1 MSPSRRCRDCDALFS
16 LAPPAGEVSKRR
28 PLFGHSLHVPSPALA
43 LRPPPNA
50 AKKGH
55 NQSLDKKPGRKAMK
69 SLAAAVAAG
78 LAFAASGGVANA
90 QISDDVVKIGVLT
103 DMSSLYADATGKGSL
118 VAVQMAVDDYGG
130 KVKGKPVEVIS
141 ADHQNKPDVG
151 VNIARNWY
159 DNDKVDAI
167 FDVPT
172 SSVALPISMLTRE
185 KNRININSGGGSSDI
200 TGAACSP
207 NTVHWTYDTY
217 ALSNVAGKAMVQR
230 GEDSW
235 FFITADYA
243 FGAAL
248 ERDAANVVKETGGK
262 VLGGVRHPLNSS
274 DFSSYL
280 LQAQASKAKV
290 VALANAGGDTTN
302 ALKQASEFGL
312 MKGGQ
317 KLIALLLEITD
328 VHSLGLKDAQGLI
341 LTDAFYWDHDDE
353 TRAFSKRFLDKVGN
367 MPTMIQAGLYSATMH
382 YLKAIEAI
390 GTDEA
395 PKVMEQMRA
404 MPINDFF
411 ARNGKIRIDG
421 RMVHDMYLFEVK
433 KPEESK
439 GEWDLYKLLATVPGD
454 EAFRP
459 LDKGGCPLVKTN

>member
-1 MSPSRRCRDCDALFS
+1 
-16 LAPPAGEVSKRR
+16 
-28 PLFGHSLHVPSPALA
+28 
-43 LRPPPNA
+43 
-50 AKKGH
+50 
-55 NQSLDKKPGRKAMK
+55 MK
-69 SLAAAVAAG
+69 SLAAVVAAG
-78 LAFAASGGVANA
+78 LALAVSGTAANA

-118 VAVQMAVDDYGG
+118 AAVEMAVADYGG
-130 KVKGKPVEVIS
+130 KVKGKPVEVVS

-151 VNIARNWY
+151 VAIARNWY
-159 DNDKVDAI
+159 DNEKVDAI

-172 SSVALPISMLTRE
+172 SSVALPISALTRE
-185 KNRININSGGGSSDI
+185 KNKIHINSGGGSSDL
-200 TGAACSP
+200 TGPACSP

-217 ALSNVAGKAMVQR
+217 ALSNVAGKAMVKR
-230 GEDSW
+230 GEDTW

-243 FGAAL
+243 FGMAL
-248 ERDAANVVKETGGK
+248 ERDAANVVKENGGK
-262 VLGGVRHPLNSS
+262 VLGDVRHPLNSS
-274 DFSSYL
+274 DFSSFL

-302 ALKQASEFGL
+302 ALKQAAEFGIIQ
-312 MKGGQ
+312 GGQ
-317 KLIALLLEITD
+317 KMIALLLEITD
-328 VHSLGLKDAQGLI
+328 VHALGIKETQGLI
-341 LTDAFYWDHDDE
+341 VTDAFYWDMNDE
-353 TRAFSKRFLDKVGN
+353 TRAFSNRFNAKVGH

-395 PKVMEQMRA
+395 PKVMAQMRA
-404 MPINDFF
+404 MPVNDFF
-411 ARNGKIRIDG
+411 AKNGKIRIDG

-439 GEWDLYKLLATVPGD
+439 GEWDLYKLIATVPGD

>member
-1 MSPSRRCRDCDALFS
+1 
-16 LAPPAGEVSKRR
+16 
-28 PLFGHSLHVPSPALA
+28 
-43 LRPPPNA
+43 
-50 AKKGH
+50 
-55 NQSLDKKPGRKAMK
+55 MK
-69 SLAAAVAAG
+69 SLAATLVAG
-78 LAFAASGGVANA
+78 LALAASSGVANA

-118 VAVQMAVDDYGG
+118 AAVQMAVADYGG

-159 DNDKVDAI
+159 DNEKVDAI

-172 SSVALPISMLTRE
+172 SSVALPISALTKE
-185 KNRININSGGGSSDI
+185 KNKININSGGGSSDI
-200 TGAACSP
+200 TGVACSP
-207 NTVHWTYDTY
+207 NTVHYTYDTY
-217 ALSNVAGKAMVQR
+217 ALSNVAGKAMVKR

-243 FGAAL
+243 FGMAL
-248 ERDAANVVKETGGK
+248 ERDAANVVKEFGGK
-262 VLGGVRHPLNSS
+262 VIGDVRHPLNSS

-328 VHSLGLKDAQGLI
+328 VHSLGLKAAQGLI
-341 LTDAFYWDHDDE
+341 LTDAFYWDMNDE
-353 TRAFSKRFLDKVGN
+353 TRAFSNRFNQKVGH

-382 YLKAIEAI
+382 YLKAIEAT

-395 PKVMEQMRA
+395 PKVMAQMRA
-404 MPINDFF
+404 TPINDFF
-411 ARNGKIRIDG
+411 AKNGKIRIDG

>member
-1 MSPSRRCRDCDALFS
+1 MPQKS
-16 LAPPAGEVSKRR
+16 
-28 PLFGHSLHVPSPALA
+28 A
-43 LRPPPNA
+43 LRAPVKA
-50 AKKGH
+50 AKE
-55 NQSLDKKPGRKAMK
+55 SLGTHTSDNKIGRRNMK
-69 SLAAAVAAG
+69 SIAAALAAG
-78 LAFAASGGVANA
+78 LAFAASSGAANA

-118 VAVQMAVDDYGG
+118 VAVEMAVADYGG
-130 KVKGKPVEVIS
+130 KVKGKPVEVVS

-159 DNDKVDAI
+159 DNEKVDAI

-172 SSVALPISMLTRE
+172 SSVALPISALTRE
-185 KNRININSGGGSSDI
+185 KNKIHINSGGGSSDL
-200 TGAACSP
+200 TGSACSP

-217 ALSNVAGKAMVQR
+217 ALSNVAGKAMVKR
-230 GEDSW
+230 GEDTW
-235 FFITADYA
+235 FFVTADYA

-248 ERDAANVVKETGGK
+248 ERDAANVVKESGGK
-262 VLGGVRHPLNSS
+262 VLGDVRHPLNSS
-274 DFSSYL
+274 DFSSFL

-290 VALANAGGDTTN
+290 VAFANAGGDTIN

-312 MKGGQ
+312 KANQ

-341 LTDAFYWDHDDE
+341 MTDAFYWDRDDE
-353 TRAFSKRFLDKVGN
+353 SRAFSKRFMDKVGH

-395 PKVMEQMRA
+395 PKVMAQMRA
-404 MPINDFF
+404 MPVNDFF
-411 ARNGKIRIDG
+411 TRNGKIRIDG
-421 RMVHDMYLFEVK
+421 RMVHDMYLWEVK

>member
-1 MSPSRRCRDCDALFS
+1 
-16 LAPPAGEVSKRR
+16 
-28 PLFGHSLHVPSPALA
+28 
-43 LRPPPNA
+43 
-50 AKKGH
+50 
-55 NQSLDKKPGRKAMK
+55 MK
-69 SLAAAVAAG
+69 SLAATLLAG
-78 LAFAASGGVANA
+78 LAFAASGGAATA

-118 VAVQMAVDDYGG
+118 AAVQMAVADYGS
-130 KVKGKPVEVIS
+130 KVKGKPVEVIA

-159 DNDKVDAI
+159 DNEKVDAI

-172 SSVALPISMLTRE
+172 SSVALPISALTRE
-185 KNRININSGGGSSDI
+185 KNKININSGGGSSDI
-200 TGAACSP
+200 TGVACSP

-217 ALSNVAGKAMVQR
+217 SLSNVAGKAMVKR
-230 GEDSW
+230 GEDTW
-235 FFITADYA
+235 FFVTADYA
-243 FGAAL
+243 FGMAL
-248 ERDAANVVKETGGK
+248 ERDAANIVKETGGK
-262 VLGGVRHPLNSS
+262 VLGDVRHPLNSS
-274 DFSSYL
+274 DFSSFL

-302 ALKQASEFGL
+302 ALKQASEFGIT
-312 MKGGQ
+312 KGGQ
-317 KLIALLLEITD
+317 KMIALLQEITD
-328 VHSLGLKDAQGLI
+328 THALGIKETQGLI
-341 LTDAFYWDHDDE
+341 VTDAFYWDMNDE
-353 TRAFSKRFLDKVGN
+353 TRAFSKRFNEKVGH

-395 PKVMEQMRA
+395 SKVMEQMRA
-404 MPINDFF
+404 TPINDFF
-411 ARNGKIRIDG
+411 AKGGKIRIDG

-439 GEWDLYKLLATVPGD
+439 GEWDLYKLIATVPGD

>member
-1 MSPSRRCRDCDALFS
+1 
-16 LAPPAGEVSKRR
+16 
-28 PLFGHSLHVPSPALA
+28 
-43 LRPPPNA
+43 
-50 AKKGH
+50 
-55 NQSLDKKPGRKAMK
+55 MK
-69 SLAAAVAAG
+69 SLAATLVAG
-78 LAFAASGGVANA
+78 LAFVASGGAATA

-103 DMSSLYADATGKGSL
+103 DMSSLYADATGKGS
-118 VAVQMAVDDYGG
+118 VAAVQMAVADYGG
-130 KVKGKPVEVIS
+130 KVKGKPVEVVV

-159 DNDKVDAI
+159 DNEKVDAI

-172 SSVALPISMLTRE
+172 SSVALPISALTRE
-185 KNRININSGGGSSDI
+185 KNKININSGGGSSDI
-200 TGAACSP
+200 TGVACSP

-217 ALSNVAGKAMVQR
+217 SLSNVAGKAMVKR
-230 GEDSW
+230 GEDTW
-235 FFITADYA
+235 FFVTADYA
-243 FGAAL
+243 FGMAL
-248 ERDAANVVKETGGK
+248 ERDAANIVKETGGK
-262 VLGGVRHPLNSS
+262 VLGDVRHPLNSS
-274 DFSSYL
+274 DFSSFL

-290 VALANAGGDTTN
+290 IALANAGGDTTN
-302 ALKQASEFGL
+302 ALKQASEFGITQ
-312 MKGGQ
+312 GGQ
-317 KLIALLLEITD
+317 KMIALLLEITD
-328 VHSLGLKDAQGLI
+328 VHSLGIRATQGLI
-341 LTDAFYWDHDDE
+341 LTDAFYWDQDDE
-353 TRAFSKRFLDKVGN
+353 SRAFSKRFNEKVGH

-395 PKVMEQMRA
+395 PKVMAQMRA
-404 MPINDFF
+404 TPIHDFF

-439 GEWDLYKLLATVPGD
+439 SEWDLYKLLATVPGD

>member
-1 MSPSRRCRDCDALFS
+1 
-16 LAPPAGEVSKRR
+16 
-28 PLFGHSLHVPSPALA
+28 
-43 LRPPPNA
+43 
-50 AKKGH
+50 
-55 NQSLDKKPGRKAMK
+55 MK
-69 SLAAAVAAG
+69 SLTTTFFAATVTLAVSAAG
-78 LAFAASGGVANA
+78 ARA

-118 VAVQMAVDDYGG
+118 IATQMAVEDYGG
-130 KVKGKPVEVIS
+130 KVKGKPVEVVS
-141 ADHQNKPDVG
+141 GDHQNKPDVG
-151 VNIARNWY
+151 VNIARNWF
-159 DNDKVDAI
+159 DNDKVDAV

-172 SSVALPISMLTRE
+172 SSVALAIQQLTRD
-185 KNRININSGGGSSDI
+185 KNKVFINSGGGTSDL
-200 TGAACSP
+200 TGVACSP

-217 ALSNVAGKAMVQR
+217 ALSNVAGRAMVQR

-248 ERDAANVVKETGGK
+248 ERDASNVVKESGGK

-328 VHSLGLKDAQGLI
+328 VHAIGLKDAQGLI
-341 LTDAFYWDHDDE
+341 VTDAFYWDQDDE
-353 TRAFSKRFLDKVGN
+353 TRAFSKKFMDKVGH

-382 YLKAIEAI
+382 YLKAIDAT
-390 GTDEA
+390 GTDDTA
-395 PKVMEQMRA
+395 KVMAQMKA
-404 MPINDFF
+404 TLIHDFF
-411 ARNGKIRIDG
+411 TKDGHIREDG
-421 RMVHDMYLFEVK
+421 RMVHEMHLYEVK

-454 EAFRP
+454 QAFRP
-459 LDKGGCPLVKTN
+459 LDKGGCPLVKAAK

>member
-1 MSPSRRCRDCDALFS
+1 MKSFTAALVT
-16 LAPPAGEVSKRR
+16 G
-28 PLFGHSLHVPSPALA
+28 LA
-43 LRPPPNA
+43 LVSSGA
-50 AKKGH
+50 A
-55 NQSLDKKPGRKAMK
+55 RAE
-69 SLAAAVAAG
+69 
-78 LAFAASGGVANA
+78 
-90 QISDDVVKIGVLT
+90 ISDGVVKIGVLT

-118 VAVQMAVDDYGG
+118 AATEMAVADYGG
-130 KVKGKPVEVIS
+130 KVRGKPVVVIS

-151 VNIARNWY
+151 VGIARNWY
-159 DNDKVDAI
+159 DNEKVDAI

-172 SSVALPISMLTRE
+172 SSVALPVSALTRE
-185 KNRININSGGGSSDI
+185 KNKININSGGGSSDL
-200 TGAACSP
+200 TGVACSP

-217 ALSNVAGKAMVQR
+217 SLSNVAGKAMVKR

-235 FFITADYA
+235 FFVTADYA
-243 FGAAL
+243 FGMAL
-248 ERDAANVVKETGGK
+248 ERDAANVVKESGGK
-262 VLGGVRHPLNSS
+262 VLGNVRHPLNSS

-302 ALKQASEFGL
+302 ALKQAAEFGIV
-312 MKGGQ
+312 KGGQ
-317 KLIALLLEITD
+317 KMIALLQEITD
-328 VHSLGLKDAQGLI
+328 THALGAKETQGLI
-341 LTDAFYWDHDDE
+341 VTDAFYWDMNDE
-353 TRAFSKRFLDKVGN
+353 TRAFSKRFNEKVGH

-404 MPINDFF
+404 TPISDFF
-411 ARNGKIRIDG
+411 ARHGQIRIDG

-439 GEWDLYKLLATVPGD
+439 NEWDLYKLLATVPAD